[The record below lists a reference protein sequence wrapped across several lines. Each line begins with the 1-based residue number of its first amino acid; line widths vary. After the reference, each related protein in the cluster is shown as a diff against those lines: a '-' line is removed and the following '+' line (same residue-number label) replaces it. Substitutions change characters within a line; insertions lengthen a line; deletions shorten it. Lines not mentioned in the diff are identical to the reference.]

1 MKKAIRFS
9 LVGTLLLSSFLA
21 GCGKEKTTTKP
32 KEEKKILQLTETGEI
47 PSLNSLKVTDAVS
60 FNVLN
65 NVMEG
70 LFRLSKNDEVIP
82 GIAEKY
88 EVSKDGK
95 TYTFHLRDAKWSN
108 GDPVTAHDFVYA
120 WKQLVNPETGS
131 EYAYIMY
138 DVKNAEKINKKQM
151 GVDELGVKAQDEK
164 TFTVE
169 LEHPVPY
176 FTKILCLPSFY
187 PINERYVKEKGD
199 KYGLEAN
206 TTVYNGPFTLSE
218 WKHEASF
225 TMKKNNQYW
234 DKKEVKLDEVNYQ
247 IVKEISTVVNLYQT
261 DKVDRAVISTE
272 FVDKYKNDKELKQ
285 YTDPV
290 MYFFRFNENVPILK
304 NKNARLALSMA
315 FDKKGL
321 ATSFLNDG
329 SVPAN
334 YYVPN
339 GFLKGPD
346 KKDFRETTT
355 EFNKTDVKQ
364 AKEYWEKAKQET
376 GMNEVTL
383 EMLNYDLEN
392 FKKVGEFIKEQL
404 EKNLPGLTVNVKL
417 QPHSQKL
424 ALEKKKEYEMS
435 LSRWLPDY
443 PDPMTY
449 LEVFISESGV
459 NNTGYANPEYDAL
472 IKKIKTELGNDEK
485 ARWKAMQDAEKM
497 LLDEAVIA
505 PVFQRGLSYLQ
516 KPHVKDLYVHQFGPA
531 TSLKWA
537 DVKK

>member
-1 MKKAIRFS
+1 R
-9 LVGTLLLSSFLA
+9 
-21 GCGKEKTTTKP
+21 
-32 KEEKKILQLTETGEI
+32 
-47 PSLNSLKVTDAVS
+47 
-60 FNVLN
+60 
-65 NVMEG
+65 
-70 LFRLSKNDEVIP
+70 
-82 GIAEKY
+82 
-88 EVSKDGK
+88 
-95 TYTFHLRDAKWSN
+95 
-108 GDPVTAHDFVYA
+108 
-120 WKQLVNPETGS
+120 
-131 EYAYIMY
+131 
-138 DVKNAEKINKKQM
+138 
-151 GVDELGVKAQDEK
+151 
-164 TFTVE
+164 
-169 LEHPVPY
+169 
-176 FTKILCLPSFY
+176 
-187 PINERYVKEKGD
+187 
-199 KYGLEAN
+199 
-206 TTVYNGPFTLSE
+206 
-218 WKHEASF
+218 
-225 TMKKNNQYW
+225 
-234 DKKEVKLDEVNYQ
+234 
-247 IVKEISTVVNLYQT
+247 VNLYDSGQIDFT
-261 DKVDRAVISTE
+261 LLSGE

-355 EFNKTDVKQ
+355 EFNKTNVNK

-376 GMNEVTL
+376 GANEVTL

-392 FKKVGEFIKEQL
+392 FKKVGEYIKEQL
-404 EKNLPGLTVNVKL
+404 EKNLPGLTIKVKL

-449 LEVFISESGV
+449 LDVFISESGV

-472 IKKIKTELGNDEK
+472 IKKTKMELGNDEK
-485 ARWKAMQDAEKM
+485 ARWKAMQDTEKM
-497 LLDEAVIA
+497 LLDDAVIA

-516 KPHVKDLYVHQFGPA
+516 KPYVKDLYVHQFGPA

-537 DVKK
+537 NVKK

>member
-1 MKKAIRFS
+1 MKKVIRFS
-9 LVGTLLLSSFLA
+9 LVSTLLLSSFLA

-32 KEEKKILQLTETGEI
+32 KEEKKVLQLTETGEI

-82 GIAEKY
+82 GIAQKHEI
-88 EVSKDGK
+88 SKDGK

-108 GDPVTAHDFVYA
+108 GDPVTAYDFVYA
-120 WKQLVNPETGS
+120 WKKLVNPETGS

-138 DVKNAEKINKKQM
+138 DVKNAEKINKKQI
-151 GVDELGVKAQDEK
+151 GLDELGVKAQDDK

-176 FTKILCLPSFY
+176 FTKLLCLPSFY
-187 PINERYVKEKGD
+187 PINEKYAKEQGD

-206 TTVYNGPFTLSE
+206 KTLYNGPFTLSE

-355 EFNKTDVKQ
+355 EFNKTNVNK

-376 GMNEVTL
+376 GTNEVTL

-392 FKKVGEFIKEQL
+392 FKKVGEYIKEQL
-404 EKNLPGLTVNVKL
+404 EKNLPELTIKVKL

-459 NNTGYANPEYDAL
+459 NNTGYANAEYDAL
-472 IKKIKTELGNDEK
+472 IKKTKMELGNDEK

-497 LLDEAVIA
+497 LLDDAVIA

-516 KPHVKDLYVHQFGPA
+516 KPYVKDLYVHQFGPA
-531 TSLKWA
+531 TSLKWT

>member
-1 MKKAIRFS
+1 MNKVVRFS
-9 LVGTLLLSSFLA
+9 FVSTLLLSSFLA

-47 PSLNSLKVTDAVS
+47 PSLNSLKVTDAVA

-70 LFRLSKNDEVIP
+70 LFRLSKNDEVIS
-82 GIAEKY
+82 GIAQKY

-108 GDPVTAHDFVYA
+108 GDSVTAHDFVYA

-151 GVDELGVKAQDEK
+151 GLDELGIKAQDDK

-169 LEHPVPY
+169 LEHAVPY
-176 FTKILCLPSFY
+176 FTKLLCLPSFY
-187 PINERYVKEKGD
+187 PINEKYAKKQGD

-206 TTVYNGPFTLSE
+206 TTLYNGPFTLSE

-261 DKVDRAVISTE
+261 DKIDRAVISTE

-355 EFNKTDVKQ
+355 EFNKTNVKQ

-383 EMLNYDLEN
+383 EMLNYDLDN
-392 FKKVGEFIKEQL
+392 FKKVGEFIKEEL
-404 EKNLPGLTVNVKL
+404 EKNLPGLTVKVKL
-417 QPHSQKL
+417 QPHAQKL

-472 IKKIKTELGNDEK
+472 IKKIKMELGNDEK

-516 KPHVKDLYVHQFGPA
+516 KPYVKDLYVHQFGPA

>member
-1 MKKAIRFS
+1 MKKVIRFS
-9 LVGTLLLSSFLA
+9 LVSTLLLSSFLA
-21 GCGKEKTTTKP
+21 GCGKEKSTTKP
-32 KEEKKILQLTETGEI
+32 KEEKKVLQLTETGEI

-82 GIAEKY
+82 GIAQKHEI
-88 EVSKDGK
+88 SKDGK

-108 GDPVTAHDFVYA
+108 GDPVTAHNFVYA

-138 DVKNAEKINKKQM
+138 DVKNAEKINKKQI
-151 GVDELGVKAQDEK
+151 GLDELGVKAQDDK

-176 FTKILCLPSFY
+176 FTKLLCLPSFY
-187 PINERYVKEKGD
+187 PINEKYAKEQGD

-206 TTVYNGPFTLSE
+206 KTLYNGPFTLSE

-261 DKVDRAVISTE
+261 DKIDRAVISTE

-355 EFNKTDVKQ
+355 EFNKTNVNK

-376 GMNEVTL
+376 GTNEVTL

-392 FKKVGEFIKEQL
+392 FKKVGEYIKEQL
-404 EKNLPGLTVNVKL
+404 EKNLPGLTIKVKL

-449 LEVFISESGV
+449 LDVFISESGV
-459 NNTGYANPEYDAL
+459 NNTSYANPEYDAL
-472 IKKIKTELGNDEK
+472 IKKTKMELGNNEK

-497 LLDEAVIA
+497 LLDDAVIA

-516 KPHVKDLYVHQFGPA
+516 KPYVKDLYVHQFGPA
-531 TSLKWA
+531 TSLKWTN
-537 DVKK
+537 VKK

>member
-1 MKKAIRFS
+1 MNKVVRFS
-9 LVGTLLLSSFLA
+9 LVSTLLLSSFLA

-47 PSLNSLKVTDAVS
+47 PSLNSLKVTDAVA

-70 LFRLSKNDEVIP
+70 LFRLSKNDEVIS
-82 GIAEKY
+82 GIAQKY

-108 GDPVTAHDFVYA
+108 GDSVTAQDFVYA

-151 GVDELGVKAQDEK
+151 GLDELGIKAQDDK

-169 LEHPVPY
+169 LEHAVPY
-176 FTKILCLPSFY
+176 FTKLLCLPSFY
-187 PINERYVKEKGD
+187 PINEKYAKKQGD

-206 TTVYNGPFTLSE
+206 TTLYNGPFTLSE

-261 DKVDRAVISTE
+261 DKIDRAVISTE

-355 EFNKTDVKQ
+355 EFNKTNVKQ

-383 EMLNYDLEN
+383 EMLNYDLDN
-392 FKKVGEFIKEQL
+392 FKKVGEFIKEEL
-404 EKNLPGLTVNVKL
+404 EKNLPGLTVKVKL

-459 NNTGYANPEYDAL
+459 NNTGYANPEYDSL
-472 IKKIKTELGNDEK
+472 IKKIKMELGNDEK
-485 ARWKAMQDAEKM
+485 ARWKAMQDTEKM

-516 KPHVKDLYVHQFGPA
+516 KPYVKDLYVHQFGPA

>member
-1 MKKAIRFS
+1 MKKVIRFS
-9 LVGTLLLSSFLA
+9 LVSTLLLSSFLA

-32 KEEKKILQLTETGEI
+32 KEEKKVLQLTETGEI

-82 GIAEKY
+82 GIAQKHEI
-88 EVSKDGK
+88 SKDGK

-138 DVKNAEKINKKQM
+138 DVKNAEKINKKQI
-151 GVDELGVKAQDEK
+151 GLDELGVKAQDDK

-176 FTKILCLPSFY
+176 FTKLLCLPSFY
-187 PINERYVKEKGD
+187 PINEKYAKEQGD

-206 TTVYNGPFTLSE
+206 KTLYNGPFTLSE

-355 EFNKTDVKQ
+355 EFNKTNVNK

-376 GMNEVTL
+376 GTNEVTL

-392 FKKVGEFIKEQL
+392 FKKVGEYIKEQL
-404 EKNLPGLTVNVKL
+404 EKNLPELTIKVKL

-459 NNTGYANPEYDAL
+459 NNTGYANAEYDAL
-472 IKKIKTELGNDEK
+472 IKKTKMELGNDEK

-497 LLDEAVIA
+497 LLDDAVIA

-516 KPHVKDLYVHQFGPA
+516 KPYVKDLYVHQFGPA
-531 TSLKWA
+531 TSLKWT

>member
-1 MKKAIRFS
+1 MKKVIRFS
-9 LVGTLLLSSFLA
+9 LVSTLLLSSLLA

-32 KEEKKILQLTETGEI
+32 KEEKKVLQLTETGEI

-82 GIAEKY
+82 GIAQKHEI
-88 EVSKDGK
+88 SKDGK
-95 TYTFHLRDAKWSN
+95 TYIFHLRDAKWSN

-138 DVKNAEKINKKQM
+138 DVKNAEKINKKQI
-151 GVDELGVKAQDEK
+151 GLDELGVKAQDDK

-176 FTKILCLPSFY
+176 FTKLLCLPSFY
-187 PINERYVKEKGD
+187 PINEKYAKEQGD

-206 TTVYNGPFTLSE
+206 KTLYNGPFTLSE

-355 EFNKTDVKQ
+355 EFNKTNVNK

-376 GMNEVTL
+376 GTNEVTL

-392 FKKVGEFIKEQL
+392 FKKVGEYIKEQL
-404 EKNLPGLTVNVKL
+404 EKNLPELTIKVKL

-459 NNTGYANPEYDAL
+459 NNTGYANAEYDAL
-472 IKKIKTELGNDEK
+472 IKKTKMELGNDEK

-497 LLDEAVIA
+497 LLDDAVIA

-516 KPHVKDLYVHQFGPA
+516 KPYVKDLYVHQFGPA
-531 TSLKWA
+531 TSLKWT

>member
-1 MKKAIRFS
+1 MKKVIRFS
-9 LVGTLLLSSFLA
+9 LVSTLLLSSFLA
-21 GCGKEKTTTKP
+21 GCGKEKSTTKP
-32 KEEKKILQLTETGEI
+32 KEEKKVLQLTETGEI

-82 GIAEKY
+82 GIAQKHEI
-88 EVSKDGK
+88 SKDGK

-138 DVKNAEKINKKQM
+138 DVKNAEKINKKQI
-151 GVDELGVKAQDEK
+151 GLDELGVKAQDDK

-176 FTKILCLPSFY
+176 FTKLLCLPSFY
-187 PINERYVKEKGD
+187 PINEKYAKEQGD

-206 TTVYNGPFTLSE
+206 KTLYNGPFTLSE

-355 EFNKTDVKQ
+355 EFNKTNVNK

-376 GMNEVTL
+376 GTNEVTL

-392 FKKVGEFIKEQL
+392 FKKVGEYIKEQL
-404 EKNLPGLTVNVKL
+404 EKNLPGLTIKVKL

-459 NNTGYANPEYDAL
+459 NNTGYANAEYDAL
-472 IKKIKTELGNDEK
+472 IKKTKMELGNDEK

-497 LLDEAVIA
+497 LLDDAVIA

-516 KPHVKDLYVHQFGPA
+516 KPYVKDLYVHQFGPA
-531 TSLKWA
+531 TSLKWT

>member
-1 MKKAIRFS
+1 MKKVIRFS
-9 LVGTLLLSSFLA
+9 LVSTLLLSSFLA
-21 GCGKEKTTTKP
+21 GCGKEKSTTKP
-32 KEEKKILQLTETGEI
+32 KEEKKVLQLTETGEI

-82 GIAEKY
+82 GIAQKHEI
-88 EVSKDGK
+88 SKDGK

-138 DVKNAEKINKKQM
+138 DVKNAEKINKKQI
-151 GVDELGVKAQDEK
+151 GLNELGVKAQDDK

-176 FTKILCLPSFY
+176 FTKLLCLPSFY
-187 PINERYVKEKGD
+187 PINEKYAKEQGD

-206 TTVYNGPFTLSE
+206 KTLYNGPFTLSK

-261 DKVDRAVISTE
+261 DKIDRAVISTE

-355 EFNKTDVKQ
+355 EFNKTNVNK

-376 GMNEVTL
+376 GTNEVTL

-392 FKKVGEFIKEQL
+392 FKKVGEYIKEQL
-404 EKNLPGLTVNVKL
+404 EKNLPGLTIKVKL

-472 IKKIKTELGNDEK
+472 IKKTKMELGNDEK

-497 LLDEAVIA
+497 LLDDAVIA

-516 KPHVKDLYVHQFGPA
+516 KPYVKDLYVHQFGPA

-537 DVKK
+537 NVKK

>member
-187 PINERYVKEKGD
+187 PINEKYVKEKGD

-321 ATSFLNDG
+321 ATLFLNDG

>member
-1 MKKAIRFS
+1 MKKVIRFS
-9 LVGTLLLSSFLA
+9 LVSTLLLSSFLA

-32 KEEKKILQLTETGEI
+32 KEEKKVLQLTETGEI

-70 LFRLSKNDEVIP
+70 LVRLSKNDEVIP
-82 GIAEKY
+82 GIAQKHEI
-88 EVSKDGK
+88 SKDGK

-138 DVKNAEKINKKQM
+138 DVKNAEKINKKQI
-151 GVDELGVKAQDEK
+151 GLDELGVKAQDDK

-176 FTKILCLPSFY
+176 FTKLLCLPSFY
-187 PINERYVKEKGD
+187 PINEKYAKEQGD

-206 TTVYNGPFTLSE
+206 KTLYNGPFTLSE

-285 YTDPV
+285 YTDSV

-355 EFNKTDVKQ
+355 EFNKTNVNK

-376 GMNEVTL
+376 GTNEVTL

-392 FKKVGEFIKEQL
+392 FKKVGEYIKEQL
-404 EKNLPGLTVNVKL
+404 EKNLPGLTIKVKL

-459 NNTGYANPEYDAL
+459 NNTGYANAEYDAL
-472 IKKIKTELGNDEK
+472 IKKTKMELGNDEK

-497 LLDEAVIA
+497 LLDDAVIA

-516 KPHVKDLYVHQFGPA
+516 KPYVKDLYVHQFGPA

>member
-1 MKKAIRFS
+1 MKKVIRFS
-9 LVGTLLLSSFLA
+9 LVSTLLLSSFLA

-32 KEEKKILQLTETGEI
+32 KEEKKVLQLTETGEI

-70 LFRLSKNDEVIP
+70 LVRLSKNDEVIP
-82 GIAEKY
+82 GIAQKHEI
-88 EVSKDGK
+88 SKDGK

-138 DVKNAEKINKKQM
+138 DVKNAEKINKKQI
-151 GVDELGVKAQDEK
+151 GLDELGVKAQDDK

-176 FTKILCLPSFY
+176 FTKLLCLPSFY
-187 PINERYVKEKGD
+187 PINEKYAKEQGD

-206 TTVYNGPFTLSE
+206 KTLYNGPFTLSE

-285 YTDPV
+285 YTDSV

-355 EFNKTDVKQ
+355 EFNKTNVNK

-376 GMNEVTL
+376 GTNEVTL

-392 FKKVGEFIKEQL
+392 FKKVGEYIKEQL
-404 EKNLPGLTVNVKL
+404 EKNLPGLTIKVKL

-459 NNTGYANPEYDAL
+459 NNTGYANAEYDAL
-472 IKKIKTELGNDEK
+472 IKKTKMELGNDEK

-497 LLDEAVIA
+497 LLDDAVIA
-505 PVFQRGLSYLQ
+505 PVFQHGLSYLQ
-516 KPHVKDLYVHQFGPA
+516 KPYVKDLYVHQFGPA

>member
-1 MKKAIRFS
+1 MKKVIRFS
-9 LVGTLLLSSFLA
+9 LVSTLLLSSFLA

-32 KEEKKILQLTETGEI
+32 KEEKKVLQLTETGEI

-70 LFRLSKNDEVIP
+70 LVRLSKNDEVIP
-82 GIAEKY
+82 GIAQKHEI
-88 EVSKDGK
+88 SKDGK

-138 DVKNAEKINKKQM
+138 DVKNAEKINKKQI
-151 GVDELGVKAQDEK
+151 GLDELGVKAQDDK

-176 FTKILCLPSFY
+176 FTKLLCLPSFY
-187 PINERYVKEKGD
+187 PINEKYAKEQGD

-206 TTVYNGPFTLSE
+206 KTLYNGPFTLSE

-285 YTDPV
+285 YTDSV

-355 EFNKTDVKQ
+355 EFNKTNVNK

-376 GMNEVTL
+376 GTNEVTL

-392 FKKVGEFIKEQL
+392 FKKVGEYIKEQL
-404 EKNLPGLTVNVKL
+404 EKNLPGLTIKVKL

-459 NNTGYANPEYDAL
+459 NNTGYANAEYDAL
-472 IKKIKTELGNDEK
+472 IKKTKMELGNDEK

-497 LLDEAVIA
+497 LLDDAVIA

-516 KPHVKDLYVHQFGPA
+516 KPYVKDLYVHQFGPA
-531 TSLKWA
+531 TSLKWT

>member
-1 MKKAIRFS
+1 MKKVTRFS
-9 LVGTLLLSSFLA
+9 LVSTLLLSSFLA
-21 GCGKEKTTTKP
+21 GCGKEKSTTKP
-32 KEEKKILQLTETGEI
+32 REEKKVLQLTETGEI

-82 GIAEKY
+82 GIAQKH

-108 GDPVTAHDFVYA
+108 GDPVTAHDFIYA

-138 DVKNAEKINKKQM
+138 DVKNAEKINKKQI
-151 GVDELGVKAQDEK
+151 GLDELGVKAQDDK

-176 FTKILCLPSFY
+176 FTKLLCLPSFY
-187 PINERYVKEKGD
+187 PINEKYAKEQGN

-206 TTVYNGPFTLSE
+206 KTLYNGPFTLSE

-261 DKVDRAVISTE
+261 DKIDRAVISTE

-355 EFNKTDVKQ
+355 EFNKTNVNK

-376 GMNEVTL
+376 GANEVTL

-392 FKKVGEFIKEQL
+392 FKKVGEYIKEQL
-404 EKNLPGLTVNVKL
+404 EKNLPGLTIKVKL

-449 LEVFISESGV
+449 LDVFISESGV

-472 IKKIKTELGNDEK
+472 IKKTKMELGNDEK
-485 ARWKAMQDAEKM
+485 ARWKAMQDTEKM
-497 LLDEAVIA
+497 LLDDAVIA

-516 KPHVKDLYVHQFGPA
+516 KPYVKDLYVHQFGPA

-537 DVKK
+537 NVKK

>member
-1 MKKAIRFS
+1 VKKVTRFS
-9 LVGTLLLSSFLA
+9 LVSTLLLSSFLA
-21 GCGKEKTTTKP
+21 GCGKEKSTTKP
-32 KEEKKILQLTETGEI
+32 REEKKVLQLTETGEI

-82 GIAEKY
+82 GIAQKH

-108 GDPVTAHDFVYA
+108 GDPVTAHDFIYA

-138 DVKNAEKINKKQM
+138 DVKNAEKINKKQI
-151 GVDELGVKAQDEK
+151 GLDELGVKAQDDK

-176 FTKILCLPSFY
+176 FTKLLCLPSFY
-187 PINERYVKEKGD
+187 PINEKYAKEQGN

-206 TTVYNGPFTLSE
+206 KTLYNGPFTLSE

-261 DKVDRAVISTE
+261 DKIDRAVISTE

-355 EFNKTDVKQ
+355 EFNKTNVNK

-376 GMNEVTL
+376 GTNEVTL

-392 FKKVGEFIKEQL
+392 FKKVGEYIKEQL
-404 EKNLPGLTVNVKL
+404 EKNLPGLTIKVKL

-449 LEVFISESGV
+449 LDVFISESGV

-472 IKKIKTELGNDEK
+472 IKKTKMELGNDEK

-497 LLDEAVIA
+497 LLDDAVIA

-516 KPHVKDLYVHQFGPA
+516 KPYVKDLYVHQFGPA

-537 DVKK
+537 NVKK

>member
-1 MKKAIRFS
+1 MNKVLRFS
-9 LVGTLLLSSFLA
+9 LVSTLLLSSFLA

-47 PSLNSLKVTDAVS
+47 PSLNSLKVTDAVA

-70 LFRLSKNDEVIP
+70 LFRLSKNDEVIS
-82 GIAEKY
+82 GIAQKY

-108 GDPVTAHDFVYA
+108 GDSVTAHDFVYA

-151 GVDELGVKAQDEK
+151 GLDELGIKAQDDK

-169 LEHPVPY
+169 LEHAVPY
-176 FTKILCLPSFY
+176 FTKLLCLPSFY
-187 PINERYVKEKGD
+187 PINEKYAKKQGD

-206 TTVYNGPFTLSE
+206 TTLYNGPFTLSE

-234 DKKEVKLDEVNYQ
+234 DKKEVELDEVNYQ

-355 EFNKTDVKQ
+355 EFNKTNVKQ

-383 EMLNYDLEN
+383 EMLNYDLDN
-392 FKKVGEFIKEQL
+392 FKKVGEFIKEEL
-404 EKNLPGLTVNVKL
+404 EKNLPGLTVKVKL

-459 NNTGYANPEYDAL
+459 NNTGYANLEYDSL
-472 IKKIKTELGNDEK
+472 IKKIKMELGNDEK

-505 PVFQRGLSYLQ
+505 PVFQRGLSYIQ
-516 KPHVKDLYVHQFGPA
+516 KSYVKDLYVHQFGPA

>member
-1 MKKAIRFS
+1 VKKVIRFS
-9 LVGTLLLSSFLA
+9 LVSTLLLSSFLA

-32 KEEKKILQLTETGEI
+32 KEEKKVLQLTETGEI

-70 LFRLSKNDEVIP
+70 LVRLSKNDEVIP
-82 GIAEKY
+82 GIAQKHEI
-88 EVSKDGK
+88 SKDGK

-138 DVKNAEKINKKQM
+138 DVKNAEKINKKQI
-151 GVDELGVKAQDEK
+151 GLDELGVKVQDDK

-176 FTKILCLPSFY
+176 FTKLLCLPSFY
-187 PINERYVKEKGD
+187 PINEKYAKEQGD

-206 TTVYNGPFTLSE
+206 KTLYNGPFTLSE

-355 EFNKTDVKQ
+355 EFNKTNVNK

-376 GMNEVTL
+376 GTNEVTL

-392 FKKVGEFIKEQL
+392 FKKVGEYIKEQL
-404 EKNLPGLTVNVKL
+404 EKNLPGLTIKVKL

-459 NNTGYANPEYDAL
+459 NNTGYANAEYDAL
-472 IKKIKTELGNDEK
+472 IKKTKMELGNDEK

-497 LLDEAVIA
+497 LLDDAVIA

-516 KPHVKDLYVHQFGPA
+516 KPYVKDLYVHQFGPA

>member
-1 MKKAIRFS
+1 MNKVVRFS
-9 LVGTLLLSSFLA
+9 LVSTLLVSSFLV

-70 LFRLSKNDEVIP
+70 LFRLSKDDEVIP
-82 GIAEKY
+82 GIAQKY
-88 EVSKDGK
+88 EISKDGK

-120 WKQLVNPETGS
+120 WKQLVNPDTAS

-151 GVDELGVKAQDEK
+151 GLEELGVKAQDDK
-164 TFTVE
+164 IFVVE
-169 LEHPVPY
+169 LDHPVPY

-187 PINERYVKEKGD
+187 PINEKYAKEQGN

-206 TTVYNGPFTLSE
+206 KTVYNGPFTLSE

-247 IVKEISTVVNLYQT
+247 IVKDISTVVNLYQT
-261 DKVDRAVISTE
+261 DKIDRAVISTE

-315 FDKKGL
+315 FDKKSL

-334 YYVPN
+334 YYVPK
-339 GFLKGPD
+339 GFLKGPN
-346 KKDFRETTT
+346 KKDFRETGA
-355 EFNKTDVKQ
+355 EFNKTNVNQ

-376 GMNEVTL
+376 GTNEVTL

-392 FKKVGEFIKEQL
+392 FKKVGEYIKEQL
-404 EKNLPGLTVNVKL
+404 EKNLPGLTVKIKL

-449 LEVFISESGV
+449 LEVFISENGV

-472 IKKIKTELGNDEK
+472 IKKTKMELGNDEK

-497 LLDEAVIA
+497 LLDDAVIA

-516 KPHVKDLYVHQFGPA
+516 KPYVKDLYVHQFGPA

-537 DVKK
+537 DMKK

>member
-1 MKKAIRFS
+1 MKKVVRYS
-9 LVGTLLLSSFLA
+9 LVSTLFVSSILV
-21 GCGKEKTTTKP
+21 GCAKEKTTTKP
-32 KEEKKILQLTETGEI
+32 KDEKKVLQLLETGEI
-47 PSLNSLKVTDAVS
+47 PSLNSGKVTDAVS

-70 LFRLSKNDEVIP
+70 LFRLSKNDEVIEA
-82 GIAEKY
+82 GAQKY

-108 GDPVTAHDFVYA
+108 GDPVTAQDYVYA
-120 WKQLVNPETGS
+120 WKQLINPDTAS
-131 EYAYIMY
+131 QYAYIAY
-138 DVKNAEKINKKQM
+138 DVKNAEKINKKQL
-151 GVDELGVKAQDEK
+151 GLEELGVKATDDK
-164 TFTVE
+164 TFVVE

-176 FTKILCLPSFY
+176 FTKLLILPSFY
-187 PINERYVKEKGD
+187 PINEKYAKEQGD

-206 TTVYNGPFTLSE
+206 KAVYNGPFTLSD

-225 TMKKNNQYW
+225 TMKKNDKYW

-247 IVKEISTVVNLYQT
+247 IVKEISTAVNLYET

-272 FVDKYKNDKELKQ
+272 FVDKYKNNKELKQ

-304 NKNARLALSMA
+304 NKNARLALSTV

-329 SVPAN
+329 SVAAN
-334 YYVPN
+334 YYVPK

-346 KKDFRETTT
+346 KKDFRSTAG

-376 GMNEVTL
+376 GTNEVTL
-383 EMLNYDLEN
+383 ELLNYDLEN
-392 FKKVGEFIKEQL
+392 FKKVGEYIKEQL
-404 EKNLPGLTVNVKL
+404 EKNLPGLKINVKL
-417 QPHSQKL
+417 QPHTQKL

-449 LEVFISESGV
+449 LEVFLSGSSV
-459 NNTGYANPEYDAL
+459 NNTEYANPEYDAL

-485 ARWKAMQDAEKM
+485 TRWKALQDAEKM
-497 LLDEAVIA
+497 LLDDAVIA

-516 KPHVKDLYVHQFGPA
+516 KPYVKDLYVHQFGPA

-537 DVKK
+537 DVQK

>member
-1 MKKAIRFS
+1 MNKVVRFS
-9 LVGTLLLSSFLA
+9 LVSTLLLSSFLA

-108 GDPVTAHDFVYA
+108 GDPVTAHDFEFA
-120 WKQLVNPETGS
+120 WRQLINPETGS

-138 DVKNAEKINKKQM
+138 DVKNAEKINKKQI
-151 GVDELGVKAQDEK
+151 GLDELGVKAQDEK

-176 FTKILCLPSFY
+176 FTKLLCLPSFY
-187 PINERYVKEKGD
+187 PINPKYAKGQGD

-206 TTVYNGPFTLSE
+206 TTLYNGPFTLSE

-261 DKVDRAVISTE
+261 DKIDRAVISTE

-304 NKNARLALSMA
+304 NQNARLALSMA

-339 GFLKGPD
+339 GFLKGPE

-355 EFNKTDVKQ
+355 EFNKPNVKQ

-376 GMNEVTL
+376 GTNEVTL

-392 FKKVGEFIKEQL
+392 FKKVGEYIKEQL

-497 LLDEAVIA
+497 LLDDAVIA

>member
-1 MKKAIRFS
+1 MKKVIRFS
-9 LVGTLLLSSFLA
+9 LVSTLLLSSFLA
-21 GCGKEKTTTKP
+21 GCGKEKSTTKP
-32 KEEKKILQLTETGEI
+32 KEEKKVLQLTETGEI

-70 LFRLSKNDEVIP
+70 LVRLSKNDEVIP
-82 GIAEKY
+82 GIAQKHEI
-88 EVSKDGK
+88 SKDGK

-138 DVKNAEKINKKQM
+138 DVKNAEKINKKQI
-151 GVDELGVKAQDEK
+151 GLDELGVKVQDDK

-176 FTKILCLPSFY
+176 FTKLLCLPSFY
-187 PINERYVKEKGD
+187 PINEKYAKEQGD

-206 TTVYNGPFTLSE
+206 KTLYNGPFTLSE

-285 YTDPV
+285 YTDSV

-355 EFNKTDVKQ
+355 EFNKTNVNK

-376 GMNEVTL
+376 GTNEVTL

-392 FKKVGEFIKEQL
+392 FKKVGEYIKEQL
-404 EKNLPGLTVNVKL
+404 EKNLPGLTIKVKL

-459 NNTGYANPEYDAL
+459 NNTGYANAEYDAL
-472 IKKIKTELGNDEK
+472 IKKTKMELGNDEK

-497 LLDEAVIA
+497 LLDDAVIA

-516 KPHVKDLYVHQFGPA
+516 KPYVKDLYVHQFGPA

>member
-1 MKKAIRFS
+1 MNKVVRFS
-9 LVGTLLLSSFLA
+9 LVSTLLLSSFLA

-47 PSLNSLKVTDAVS
+47 PSLNSLKVTDAVA

-70 LFRLSKNDEVIP
+70 LFRLSKNDEVIS
-82 GIAEKY
+82 GIAQKY

-108 GDPVTAHDFVYA
+108 GDSVTAHDFVYA

-151 GVDELGVKAQDEK
+151 GLDELGIKAQDDK

-169 LEHPVPY
+169 LEHAVPY
-176 FTKILCLPSFY
+176 FTKLLCLPSFY
-187 PINERYVKEKGD
+187 PINEKYAKKQGD

-206 TTVYNGPFTLSE
+206 TTLYNGPFTLSE

-355 EFNKTDVKQ
+355 EFNKTSVKQ

-383 EMLNYDLEN
+383 EMLNYDLDN
-392 FKKVGEFIKEQL
+392 FKKVGEFIKEEL
-404 EKNLPGLTVNVKL
+404 EKNLPGLTVKVKL

-459 NNTGYANPEYDAL
+459 NNTGYANPEYDSL
-472 IKKIKTELGNDEK
+472 IKKIKMELGNDEK

-497 LLDEAVIA
+497 LLDEVVIA

-516 KPHVKDLYVHQFGPA
+516 KSYVKDLYVHQFGPA

>member
-187 PINERYVKEKGD
+187 PINEKYVKEKED

-272 FVDKYKNDKELKQ
+272 FVDKYKNDKELKR

-329 SVPAN
+329 SVLAN

-355 EFNKTDVKQ
+355 EFNKTNVKQ

-516 KPHVKDLYVHQFGPA
+516 KPHVEDLYVHQFGPA

>member
-1 MKKAIRFS
+1 MKKVIRFS
-9 LVGTLLLSSFLA
+9 LVSTLLLSSFLA
-21 GCGKEKTTTKP
+21 GCGKEKSTTKP
-32 KEEKKILQLTETGEI
+32 KEEKKVLQLTETGEI

-82 GIAEKY
+82 GIAQKHEI
-88 EVSKDGK
+88 SKDGK

-138 DVKNAEKINKKQM
+138 DVKNAEKINKKQI
-151 GVDELGVKAQDEK
+151 GLDELGVKAQDDK

-176 FTKILCLPSFY
+176 FTKLLCLPSFY
-187 PINERYVKEKGD
+187 PINEKYAKEQGD

-206 TTVYNGPFTLSE
+206 KTLYNGPFTLSE

-261 DKVDRAVISTE
+261 DKIDRAVISTE

-355 EFNKTDVKQ
+355 EFNKTNVNK
-364 AKEYWEKAKQET
+364 AKEFWEKAKQET
-376 GMNEVTL
+376 GTNEVTL

-392 FKKVGEFIKEQL
+392 FKKVGEYIKEQL
-404 EKNLPGLTVNVKL
+404 EKNLPGLTIKVKL

-472 IKKIKTELGNDEK
+472 IKKTKMELGNDEK

-497 LLDEAVIA
+497 LLDDAVIA

-516 KPHVKDLYVHQFGPA
+516 KPYVKDLYIHQFGPA

>member
-1 MKKAIRFS
+1 MKKVIRFS
-9 LVGTLLLSSFLA
+9 LVSTLLLSSFLA
-21 GCGKEKTTTKP
+21 GCGKEKSTTKP
-32 KEEKKILQLTETGEI
+32 KEEKKVLQLTETGEI

-82 GIAEKY
+82 GIAQKHEI
-88 EVSKDGK
+88 SKDGK

-108 GDPVTAHDFVYA
+108 GDPVTAHNFVYA

-138 DVKNAEKINKKQM
+138 DVKNAEKINKKQI
-151 GVDELGVKAQDEK
+151 GLDELGVKAQDDK

-176 FTKILCLPSFY
+176 FTKLLCLPSFY
-187 PINERYVKEKGD
+187 PINEKYAKEQGD

-206 TTVYNGPFTLSE
+206 KTVYNGPFTLSE

-261 DKVDRAVISTE
+261 DKIDRAVISTE

-355 EFNKTDVKQ
+355 EFNKTNVNK

-376 GMNEVTL
+376 GTNEVTL

-392 FKKVGEFIKEQL
+392 FKKVGEYIKEQL
-404 EKNLPGLTVNVKL
+404 EKNLPGLTIKVKL

-449 LEVFISESGV
+449 LDVFISESGV
-459 NNTGYANPEYDAL
+459 NNTSYANPEYDAL
-472 IKKIKTELGNDEK
+472 IKKTKMELGNDEK

-497 LLDEAVIA
+497 LLDDAVIA

-516 KPHVKDLYVHQFGPA
+516 KPYVKDLYVHQFGPA
-531 TSLKWA
+531 TSLKWTN
-537 DVKK
+537 VKK

>member
-1 MKKAIRFS
+1 MKKVIRFS
-9 LVGTLLLSSFLA
+9 LVSTLLLSSFLA

-32 KEEKKILQLTETGEI
+32 KEEKKVLQLTETGEI

-82 GIAEKY
+82 GIAQKHEI
-88 EVSKDGK
+88 SKDGK

-138 DVKNAEKINKKQM
+138 DVKNAEKINKKQI
-151 GVDELGVKAQDEK
+151 GLDELGVKAQDDK

-176 FTKILCLPSFY
+176 FTKLLCLPSFY
-187 PINERYVKEKGD
+187 PINEKYAKEQGD

-206 TTVYNGPFTLSE
+206 KTLYNGPFTLSE

-355 EFNKTDVKQ
+355 EFNKTNVNK

-376 GMNEVTL
+376 GTNEVTL
-383 EMLNYDLEN
+383 EMLNYDVEN
-392 FKKVGEFIKEQL
+392 FKKVGEYIKEQL
-404 EKNLPGLTVNVKL
+404 EKNLPGLTMKVKL

-459 NNTGYANPEYDAL
+459 NNTGYANTEYDAL
-472 IKKIKTELGNDEK
+472 IKKTKMELGNDEK

-497 LLDEAVIA
+497 LLDDAVIA

-516 KPHVKDLYVHQFGPA
+516 KPYVKDLYVHQFGPA
-531 TSLKWA
+531 TSLKWT

>member
-1 MKKAIRFS
+1 MKKVIRFS
-9 LVGTLLLSSFLA
+9 LVSTLLLSSFLA
-21 GCGKEKTTTKP
+21 GCGKEKSTTKP
-32 KEEKKILQLTETGEI
+32 REEKKVLQLTETGEI

-82 GIAEKY
+82 GIAQKH

-108 GDPVTAHDFVYA
+108 GDPVTAHDFIYA

-138 DVKNAEKINKKQM
+138 DVKNAEKINKKQI
-151 GVDELGVKAQDEK
+151 GLDELGVKAQDDK

-176 FTKILCLPSFY
+176 FTKLLCLPSFY
-187 PINERYVKEKGD
+187 PINEKYAKEQGN

-206 TTVYNGPFTLSE
+206 KTLYNGPFTLSE

-261 DKVDRAVISTE
+261 DKIDRAVISTE

-355 EFNKTDVKQ
+355 EFNKTNVNKT
-364 AKEYWEKAKQET
+364 KEYWEKAKQET
-376 GMNEVTL
+376 GTNEVTL

-392 FKKVGEFIKEQL
+392 FKKVGEYIKEQL
-404 EKNLPGLTVNVKL
+404 EKNLPGLTIKVKL

-449 LEVFISESGV
+449 LDVFISESGV

-472 IKKIKTELGNDEK
+472 IKKTKMELGNDEK

-497 LLDEAVIA
+497 LLDDAVIA

-516 KPHVKDLYVHQFGPA
+516 KPYVKDLYVHQFGPA

-537 DVKK
+537 NVKK

>member
-1 MKKAIRFS
+1 MNKVVRFS
-9 LVGTLLLSSFLA
+9 LVSTLLLSSFLA

-47 PSLNSLKVTDAVS
+47 PSLNSLKVTDAVA

-70 LFRLSKNDEVIP
+70 LFRLSKNDEVIS
-82 GIAEKY
+82 GIAQKY

-95 TYTFHLRDAKWSN
+95 AYTFHLRDAKWSN
-108 GDPVTAHDFVYA
+108 GDSVTAHDFVYA

-151 GVDELGVKAQDEK
+151 GLDELGIKAQDDK

-169 LEHPVPY
+169 LEHAVPY
-176 FTKILCLPSFY
+176 FTKLLCLPSFY
-187 PINERYVKEKGD
+187 PINEKYAKKQGD

-206 TTVYNGPFTLSE
+206 TTLYNGPFTLSE

-261 DKVDRAVISTE
+261 DKIDRAVISTE

-355 EFNKTDVKQ
+355 EFNKTNVKQ

-383 EMLNYDLEN
+383 EMLNYDLDN
-392 FKKVGEFIKEQL
+392 FKKVGEFIKEEL
-404 EKNLPGLTVNVKL
+404 EKNLPGLTVKVKL

-472 IKKIKTELGNDEK
+472 IKKIKMELGNDEK

-516 KPHVKDLYVHQFGPA
+516 KPYVKDLYVHQFGPA

>member
-1 MKKAIRFS
+1 MKKVIRFS
-9 LVGTLLLSSFLA
+9 LVSTLLLSSFLA
-21 GCGKEKTTTKP
+21 GCGKEKSTTKP
-32 KEEKKILQLTETGEI
+32 KEEKKVLQLTETGEI

-82 GIAEKY
+82 GIAQKHEI
-88 EVSKDGK
+88 SKDGK

-108 GDPVTAHDFVYA
+108 GDPVTAHNFVYA

-138 DVKNAEKINKKQM
+138 DVKNAEKINKKQI
-151 GVDELGVKAQDEK
+151 GLDELGVKAQDDK

-176 FTKILCLPSFY
+176 FTKLLCLPSFY
-187 PINERYVKEKGD
+187 PINEKYAKEQGD

-206 TTVYNGPFTLSE
+206 KTLYNGPFTLSE

-247 IVKEISTVVNLYQT
+247 IVKAISTVVNLYQT
-261 DKVDRAVISTE
+261 DKIDRAVISTE

-355 EFNKTDVKQ
+355 EFNKTNVNK

-376 GMNEVTL
+376 GTNEVTL

-392 FKKVGEFIKEQL
+392 FKKVGEYIKEQL
-404 EKNLPGLTVNVKL
+404 EKNLPGLTIKVKL

-449 LEVFISESGV
+449 LDVFISESGV
-459 NNTGYANPEYDAL
+459 NNTSYANPEYDAL
-472 IKKIKTELGNDEK
+472 IKKTKMELGNDEK

-497 LLDEAVIA
+497 LLDDAVIA

-516 KPHVKDLYVHQFGPA
+516 KPYVKDLYVHQFGPA
-531 TSLKWA
+531 TSLKWTN
-537 DVKK
+537 VKK

>member
-1 MKKAIRFS
+1 MNKVVRFS
-9 LVGTLLLSSFLA
+9 LVSTLLLSSFLA

-47 PSLNSLKVTDAVS
+47 PSLNSLKVTDAVA

-70 LFRLSKNDEVIP
+70 LFRLSKNDEVIS
-82 GIAEKY
+82 GIAQKY

-108 GDPVTAHDFVYA
+108 GDSVTAHDFVYA

-151 GVDELGVKAQDEK
+151 GLDELGIKAQDDK

-169 LEHPVPY
+169 LEHAVPY
-176 FTKILCLPSFY
+176 FTKLLCLPSFY
-187 PINERYVKEKGD
+187 PINEKYAKKQGD

-206 TTVYNGPFTLSE
+206 TTLYNGPFTLSE

-355 EFNKTDVKQ
+355 EFNKTSVKQ

-383 EMLNYDLEN
+383 EMLNYDLDN
-392 FKKVGEFIKEQL
+392 FKKVGEFIKEEL
-404 EKNLPGLTVNVKL
+404 EKNLPGLTVKVKL

-459 NNTGYANPEYDAL
+459 NNTGYANPEYDSL
-472 IKKIKTELGNDEK
+472 IKKIKMELGNDEK

-516 KPHVKDLYVHQFGPA
+516 KSYVKDLYVHQFGPA

>member
-187 PINERYVKEKGD
+187 PINEKYVKEKGD

-404 EKNLPGLTVNVKL
+404 EKNLLGLTVNVKL

-531 TSLKWA
+531 TSLKWS

>member
-1 MKKAIRFS
+1 MKKVIRFS
-9 LVGTLLLSSFLA
+9 LVSTLLLSSFLA
-21 GCGKEKTTTKP
+21 GCGKEKSTTKP
-32 KEEKKILQLTETGEI
+32 KEEKKVLQLTETGEI

-82 GIAEKY
+82 GIAQKHEI
-88 EVSKDGK
+88 SKDGK

-108 GDPVTAHDFVYA
+108 GDPVTAHNFVYA

-138 DVKNAEKINKKQM
+138 DVKNAEKINKKQI
-151 GVDELGVKAQDEK
+151 GLDELGVKAQDDK

-176 FTKILCLPSFY
+176 FTKLLCLPSFY
-187 PINERYVKEKGD
+187 PINEKYAKEQGD

-206 TTVYNGPFTLSE
+206 KTLYNGPFTLSE

-261 DKVDRAVISTE
+261 DKIDRAVISTE

-355 EFNKTDVKQ
+355 GFNKTNVNK

-376 GMNEVTL
+376 GTNEVTL

-392 FKKVGEFIKEQL
+392 FKKVGEYIKEQL
-404 EKNLPGLTVNVKL
+404 EKNLPGLTIKVKL

-449 LEVFISESGV
+449 LDVFISESGV

-472 IKKIKTELGNDEK
+472 IKKTKMELGNDEK

-497 LLDEAVIA
+497 LLDDAVIA

-516 KPHVKDLYVHQFGPA
+516 KPYVKDLYVHQFGPA

-537 DVKK
+537 NVKK

>member
-1 MKKAIRFS
+1 MKKVTRFS
-9 LVGTLLLSSFLA
+9 LVSTLLLSSFLA
-21 GCGKEKTTTKP
+21 GCGKEKSTTKP
-32 KEEKKILQLTETGEI
+32 REEKKVLQLTETGEI

-82 GIAEKY
+82 GIAQKH

-108 GDPVTAHDFVYA
+108 GDPVTAHDFIYA

-138 DVKNAEKINKKQM
+138 DVKNAEKINKKQI
-151 GVDELGVKAQDEK
+151 GLDELGVKAQDDK

-176 FTKILCLPSFY
+176 FTKLLCLPSFY
-187 PINERYVKEKGD
+187 PINEKYAKEQGD

-206 TTVYNGPFTLSE
+206 KTLYNGPFTLSE

-261 DKVDRAVISTE
+261 DKIDRAVISTE

-355 EFNKTDVKQ
+355 EFNKTNVNK

-376 GMNEVTL
+376 GTNEVTL

-392 FKKVGEFIKEQL
+392 FKKVGEYIKEQL
-404 EKNLPGLTVNVKL
+404 EKNLPGLTIKVKL

-449 LEVFISESGV
+449 LDVFISESGV

-472 IKKIKTELGNDEK
+472 IKKTKMELGNDEK

-497 LLDEAVIA
+497 LLDDAVIA

-516 KPHVKDLYVHQFGPA
+516 KPYVKDLYVHQFGPA

-537 DVKK
+537 NVKK

>member
-187 PINERYVKEKGD
+187 PINEKYVKEKGD

>member
-1 MKKAIRFS
+1 MKKVIRFS
-9 LVGTLLLSSFLA
+9 LVSTLLLSSFLA
-21 GCGKEKTTTKP
+21 GCGKEKSTTKP
-32 KEEKKILQLTETGEI
+32 KEEKKVLQLTETGEI

-82 GIAEKY
+82 GIAQKHEI
-88 EVSKDGK
+88 SKDGK

-108 GDPVTAHDFVYA
+108 GDPVTAHNFVYA

-138 DVKNAEKINKKQM
+138 DVKNAEKINKKQI
-151 GVDELGVKAQDEK
+151 GLDELGVKAQDDK

-169 LEHPVPY
+169 LEHAVPY
-176 FTKILCLPSFY
+176 FTKLLCLPSFY
-187 PINERYVKEKGD
+187 PINEKYAKEQGD

-206 TTVYNGPFTLSE
+206 KTLYNGPFTLSE

-261 DKVDRAVISTE
+261 DKIDRAVISTE

-355 EFNKTDVKQ
+355 EFNKTNVNK

-376 GMNEVTL
+376 GTNEVTL

-392 FKKVGEFIKEQL
+392 FKKVGEYIKEQL
-404 EKNLPGLTVNVKL
+404 EKNLPGLTIKVKL

-449 LEVFISESGV
+449 LDVFISESGV
-459 NNTGYANPEYDAL
+459 NNTSYANPEYDAL
-472 IKKIKTELGNDEK
+472 IKKTKMELGNDEK

-497 LLDEAVIA
+497 LLDDAVIA

-516 KPHVKDLYVHQFGPA
+516 KPYVKDLYVHQFGPA
-531 TSLKWA
+531 TSLKWTN
-537 DVKK
+537 VKK

>member
-1 MKKAIRFS
+1 MKKVIRFS
-9 LVGTLLLSSFLA
+9 LVSTLLLSSFLA
-21 GCGKEKTTTKP
+21 GCGKEKSTTKP
-32 KEEKKILQLTETGEI
+32 KEEKKVLQLTETGEI

-60 FNVLN
+60 FNILN

-82 GIAEKY
+82 GIAQKHEI
-88 EVSKDGK
+88 SKDGK

-108 GDPVTAHDFVYA
+108 GDPVTAHNFVYA

-138 DVKNAEKINKKQM
+138 DVKNAEKINKKQI
-151 GVDELGVKAQDEK
+151 GLDELGVKAQDDK

-176 FTKILCLPSFY
+176 FTKLLCLPSFY
-187 PINERYVKEKGD
+187 PINEKYAKEQGD

-206 TTVYNGPFTLSE
+206 KTLYNGPFTLSE

-261 DKVDRAVISTE
+261 DKIDRAVISTE

-355 EFNKTDVKQ
+355 EFNKTNVNK

-376 GMNEVTL
+376 GTNEVTL

-392 FKKVGEFIKEQL
+392 FKKVGEYIKEQL
-404 EKNLPGLTVNVKL
+404 EKNLPGLTIKVKL

-449 LEVFISESGV
+449 LDVFISESGV
-459 NNTGYANPEYDAL
+459 NNTSYANPEYDAL
-472 IKKIKTELGNDEK
+472 IKKTKMELGNDEK

-497 LLDEAVIA
+497 LLDDAVIA

-516 KPHVKDLYVHQFGPA
+516 KPYVKDLYVHQFGPA
-531 TSLKWA
+531 TSLKWTN
-537 DVKK
+537 VKK

>member
-1 MKKAIRFS
+1 MKKVIRFS
-9 LVGTLLLSSFLA
+9 LVSTLLLSSFLA
-21 GCGKEKTTTKP
+21 GCGKEKSTTKP
-32 KEEKKILQLTETGEI
+32 KEEKKVLQLTETGEI

-82 GIAEKY
+82 GIAQKHEI
-88 EVSKDGK
+88 SKDGK

-138 DVKNAEKINKKQM
+138 DVKNAEKINKKQI
-151 GVDELGVKAQDEK
+151 GLDELGVKAQDDK

-176 FTKILCLPSFY
+176 FTKLLCLPSFY
-187 PINERYVKEKGD
+187 PINEKYAKEQGD

-206 TTVYNGPFTLSE
+206 KTLYNGPFTLSE

-261 DKVDRAVISTE
+261 DKIDRAVISTE

-355 EFNKTDVKQ
+355 EFNKTNVNK

-376 GMNEVTL
+376 GTNEVTL

-392 FKKVGEFIKEQL
+392 FKKVGEYIKEQL
-404 EKNLPGLTVNVKL
+404 EKNLPGLMIKVKL

-449 LEVFISESGV
+449 LDVFISESGV

-472 IKKIKTELGNDEK
+472 IKKTKMELGNDEK

-497 LLDEAVIA
+497 LLDDAVIA

-516 KPHVKDLYVHQFGPA
+516 KPYVKDLYVHQFGPA

-537 DVKK
+537 NVKK

>member
-1 MKKAIRFS
+1 MKKVIRFS
-9 LVGTLLLSSFLA
+9 LVSTLLLSSFLA
-21 GCGKEKTTTKP
+21 GCGKEKSTTKP
-32 KEEKKILQLTETGEI
+32 KEEKKVLQLTETGEI

-82 GIAEKY
+82 GIAQKHEI
-88 EVSKDGK
+88 SKDGK

-108 GDPVTAHDFVYA
+108 GDPVTAHNFVYA

-138 DVKNAEKINKKQM
+138 DVKNAEKINKKQI
-151 GVDELGVKAQDEK
+151 GLDELGVKAQDDK

-176 FTKILCLPSFY
+176 FTKLLCLPSFY
-187 PINERYVKEKGD
+187 PINEKYAKEQGD

-206 TTVYNGPFTLSE
+206 KTLYNGPFTLSE

-247 IVKEISTVVNLYQT
+247 IVKGISTVVNLYQT
-261 DKVDRAVISTE
+261 DKIDRAVISTE

-355 EFNKTDVKQ
+355 EFNKTNVNK

-376 GMNEVTL
+376 GTNEVTL

-392 FKKVGEFIKEQL
+392 FKKVGEYIKEQL
-404 EKNLPGLTVNVKL
+404 EKNLPGLTIKVKL

-435 LSRWLPDY
+435 LSRWLADY

-449 LEVFISESGV
+449 LDVFISESGV
-459 NNTGYANPEYDAL
+459 NNTSYANPEYDAL
-472 IKKIKTELGNDEK
+472 IKKTKMELGNDEK

-497 LLDEAVIA
+497 LLDDAVIA

-516 KPHVKDLYVHQFGPA
+516 KPYVKDLYVHQFGPA
-531 TSLKWA
+531 TSLKWTN
-537 DVKK
+537 VKK

>member
-1 MKKAIRFS
+1 MKKVIRFS
-9 LVGTLLLSSFLA
+9 LVSTLLLSSFLA

-32 KEEKKILQLTETGEI
+32 KEEKKVLQLTETGEI

-70 LFRLSKNDEVIP
+70 LVRLSKNDEVIP
-82 GIAEKY
+82 GIAQKHEI
-88 EVSKDGK
+88 SKDGK

-138 DVKNAEKINKKQM
+138 DVKNAEKINKKQI
-151 GVDELGVKAQDEK
+151 GLDELGVKAQDDK

-176 FTKILCLPSFY
+176 FTKLLCLPSFY
-187 PINERYVKEKGD
+187 PINEKYAKEQGD

-206 TTVYNGPFTLSE
+206 KTLYNGPFTLSE

-285 YTDPV
+285 YTDSV

-355 EFNKTDVKQ
+355 EFNKTNVNK

-376 GMNEVTL
+376 GTNEVTL

-392 FKKVGEFIKEQL
+392 FKKVGEYIKEQL
-404 EKNLPGLTVNVKL
+404 EKNLPGLTIKVKL

-424 ALEKKKEYEMS
+424 ALEKE
-435 LSRWLPDY
+435 R
-443 PDPMTY
+443 
-449 LEVFISESGV
+449 I
-459 NNTGYANPEYDAL
+459 
-472 IKKIKTELGNDEK
+472 
-485 ARWKAMQDAEKM
+485 
-497 LLDEAVIA
+497 
-505 PVFQRGLSYLQ
+505 
-516 KPHVKDLYVHQFGPA
+516 
-531 TSLKWA
+531 
-537 DVKK
+537 